1 MRKKGLEEDFVLLGA
16 GNVNRWEQQ
25 RGAAGVHPPVL
36 TVAFGAHRCREV
48 RVFVFFFRGG
58 MEVRVCAQV
67 LPNLIRV
74 RAVNGYTARVRD
86 GGVGGGFPC
95 FHTWEVALSP

>member
-1 MRKKGLEEDFVLLGA
+1 MWKKGLEEDFGLLGA

-48 RVFVFFFRGG
+48 RGFLFF
-58 MEVRVCAQV
+58 
-67 LPNLIRV
+67 
-74 RAVNGYTARVRD
+74 
-86 GGVGGGFPC
+86 
-95 FHTWEVALSP
+95 

>member
-1 MRKKGLEEDFVLLGA
+1 MWKKGLEEDFGLLGA

-48 RVFVFFFRGG
+48 RGFFIF
-58 MEVRVCAQV
+58 
-67 LPNLIRV
+67 L
-74 RAVNGYTARVRD
+74 
-86 GGVGGGFPC
+86 GVGGRFGYVHRSC
-95 FHTWEVALSP
+95 QI